1 MLGSNSIKNNFYRK
15 MSSSEE
21 NLSEL
26 EDEQAVNGSGGEE
39 ETEDKVE
46 LKGILDDVEETT
58 VSWKDLVN

>member
-1 MLGSNSIKNNFYRK
+1 